1 MKKLFTIITLLAL
14 ALPAFAQFIA
24 GPHVGPALACPSG
37 GFAIHDRVEGSNVTT
52 LGYAPSFSVVS
63 ANPIYMYL
71 DWGSAAATAVSN
83 VTFFFQYSADGTKWS
98 GPAAVD
104 RVATMAT
111 LTNAGPGIGKQQW
124 IRVADDFSD
133 SVHPMLNT
141 VKFTNMTPI
150 RYFRLYNISNHVI
163 NDGAVSNTLFF
174 TNFWFIQ
181 RE

>member
-1 MKKLFTIITLLAL
+1 MKKLFAIITLVAL
-14 ALPAFAQFIA
+14 AFPAFAQFIA
-24 GPHVGPALACPSG
+24 GPHVAPALACPSA
-37 GFAIHDRVEGSNVTT
+37 GFAIYDRVEGSNVTT
-52 LGYAPSFSVVS
+52 LGYAPSFSLVGD
-63 ANPIYMYL
+63 NPLYMYL

-83 VTFFFQYSADGTKWS
+83 VTFFFQYSADGTKWF

-104 RVATMAT
+104 AMSSMAT
-111 LTNAGPGIGKQQW
+111 LTNAGPGVGKKQY
-124 IRVADDFSD
+124 IRCANDMTVP
-133 SVHPMLNT
+133 HPNSIL
-141 VKFTNMTPI
+141 FTNLTPI